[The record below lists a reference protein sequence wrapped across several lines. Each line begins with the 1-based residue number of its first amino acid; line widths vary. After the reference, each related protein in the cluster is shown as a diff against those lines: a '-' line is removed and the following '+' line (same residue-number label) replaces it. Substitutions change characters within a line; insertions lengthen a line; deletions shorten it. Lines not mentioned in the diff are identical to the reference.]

1 MEYFTEKT
9 SEDIA
14 EAAVEQ
20 TNNEKR
26 MRRTYS
32 HCGFAMLTLM
42 LLFAV
47 LFPALMKLLSLSE
60 PLYDHVRPFLIKNW
74 FYFNEVIVALI
85 LLGGA
90 ILLLRLPASP
100 PEPQKVSFKFFIVLF
115 TVSIAFSVV
124 GNIISKFWSNLWLL
138 FTGIDTQD
146 AIGSASIDTDIW
158 QTIICVGILAP
169 IIEEYFFRKLLI
181 DRLYPFSETIAIL
194 TSAIFFALFH
204 QNIHQFFYALAGGLI
219 LSYLY
224 VRSGSYRLAVLF
236 HMAFNLFCSVIPTIL
251 QKNIEQAEAVLST
264 GGELTLPQTAGYNIC
279 VLLNTIHTYAYLGA
293 LVLGIVFF
301 FVHAKRIELH
311 KSDFPLTPEAKVR
324 ASVKNVGMIL
334 GLTASVALLVYS
346 MFP

>member
-1 MEYFTEKT
+1 MENFTEKAPKN
-9 SEDIA
+9 IP
-14 EAAVEQ
+14 EANVDQ
-20 TNNEKR
+20 MSNEKR
-26 MRRTYS
+26 MRRTYN
-32 HCGFAMLTLM
+32 HCGFAFFTLI
-42 LLFAV
+42 LLFAF

-60 PLYDHVRPFLIKNW
+60 PLYYYVRPFLIKYW
-74 FYFNEVIVALI
+74 LYFNEVIVVLI

-90 ILLLRLPASP
+90 VFLLRLPASP

-138 FTGIDTQD
+138 FTGVDTQD
-146 AIGSASIDTDIW
+146 AISSASIDTDIW
-158 QTIICVGILAP
+158 QTIICIGILAP

-194 TSAIFFALFH
+194 TSAIFFAFFH

-236 HMAFNLFCSVIPTIL
+236 HMAFNFFCSVIPTIL

-264 GGELTLPQTAGYNIC
+264 GGELTLPQTAGYTIC
-279 VLLNTIHTYAYLGA
+279 VLLDTLHTFAYLGA
-293 LVLGIVFF
+293 LVLGIIFF